1 MKSTLQ
7 KTLLFI
13 GVIGMMVGCSIL
25 KKPAV
30 QPSTQVVYTY
40 KDSTVVKDSMRL
52 VDLPVERIVD
62 RVAIYDTLELETSL
76 AKTRAW
82 VDTTKHALV
91 GEMKNKQKANI
102 KVEYRERIIY
112 RDSIY
117 TKEVPVPYEVT
128 VEKTK
133 YPALFWVLLVF
144 AIIVIG
150 KNAPKL
156 IKAANW
162 IMKLDWKK
170 LLFWKKSKK
179 NPEI

>member
-1 MKSTLQ
+1 MKSILQ

-13 GVIGMMVGCSIL
+13 GVIGMMVGCGIL

-102 KVEYRERIIY
+102 KVEYREKIIY

-144 AIIVIG
+144 AIMVLG
-150 KNAPKL
+150 KNVPKL
-156 IKAANW
+156 ISAANW
-162 IMKLDWKK
+162 LAKFDWKK
-170 LLFWKKSKK
+170 LKFWKKNKK